1 MARKIIAIANPP
13 YHEMDGGH
21 RVSARP
27 IYHLFIEKL
36 MDFKIEEFLFLIP
49 GKWFVKGKGLTKFRQ
64 RIKDCGKIKAI
75 RHFPK
80 ANQIFPCIEMHGGL
94 CFLHYQNMYLG
105 LCLFQNNHI
114 QEFIDLKEFDVILR
128 EVKSHSILRKIKAF
142 NYKTIADVMS
152 ARNTFGLNSDHF
164 KKNSSISATDN
175 RAVPCLAQARKIQY
189 ANYQDIKRNHAL
201 INLFKIAIPTNYGRA
216 DRDITLQK
224 HQIFIIPPG
233 KICTETY
240 LIVSSFV
247 TQQEAERFQSYL
259 QTNFARYLLGIRKIA
274 QHLTR
279 EFWQFV
285 PLIPTD
291 ILWTDKMLFEHFN
304 LNEAEQ
310 EHILNHVKELS

>member
-1 MARKIIAIANPP
+1 
-13 YHEMDGGH
+13 
-21 RVSARP
+21 
-27 IYHLFIEKL
+27 
-36 MDFKIEEFLFLIP
+36 
-49 GKWFVKGKGLTKFRQ
+49 
-64 RIKDCGKIKAI
+64 
-75 RHFPK
+75 
-80 ANQIFPCIEMHGGL
+80 
-94 CFLHYQNMYLG
+94 MYSG

-142 NYKTIADVMS
+142 NYKTIADVMA

-175 RAVPCLAQARKIQY
+175 RAVLCLAQGRKIHY
-189 ANYQDIKRNHAL
+189 ANYQDIKRNHNL

-216 DRDITLQK
+216 DRDSTLPN

-240 LIVSSFV
+240 LIVSSFK

-285 PLIPTD
+285 PLMPTD

-304 LNEAEQ
+304 LTEAEQ